1 MQPKYLER
9 YGDSG
14 DIHDFKHM
22 KMSPTNDIGDVTRPG
37 PNNGHSHTHDDIDTV
52 RRWFFYITLEGAFAT
67 VFIVLS
73 GGAFLTGL
81 ALYWGA
87 DDFTIGLLAA
97 VPFLAQIAQLFSAY
111 LVNRTGKRKA
121 ITFWG
126 IFAGRQIW
134 WLLIPLL
141 LFTDGS
147 WRLGV
152 LIGIVMLS
160 SILVMVAT
168 PGWLSWM
175 ADLVPERI
183 RGRYFGARSA
193 IVALA
198 TILSTII
205 GGIILDRFES
215 SGIGHIGFAA
225 IIAAGCIGAL
235 IAIILLNKLPSAQAE
250 SPAMKIDLSSMMEPL
265 KDKNYRRLL
274 WIFIAWNFSIGIS
287 AAFFVPHMINHLNM
301 NFTEIS
307 IYLSLASLAAI
318 LLNRPWG
325 KIIDRF
331 GSRPVI
337 AFCAFGIVLV
347 PLIWWLPTPSTIW
360 ILAFETV
367 YSGSLWTGFNLG
379 AFNIPIANS
388 PKDKRIV
395 YLSVFSVVSG
405 LGFFAA
411 SIIGGVVCQSL
422 SGFKWQIGHQTIVN
436 YQVMFTISAVL
447 RLATAFI
454 VLQFHEPREK
464 RLPIMIQFMGYSVLK
479 KLSVGRQ
486 LFPWALNKKEREEAP
501 VI

>member
-1 MQPKYLER
+1 MER
-9 YGDSG
+9 NEDNGG
-14 DIHDFKHM
+14 IRNFKHM
-22 KMSPTNDIGDVTRPG
+22 KMSPTHDIGDVTNPG
-37 PNNGHSHTHDDIDTV
+37 HNNGHRHTHEDIDTV
-52 RRWFFYITLEGAFAT
+52 RRWFSYITLEGAFAT

-87 DDFTIGLLAA
+87 DDFIIGLLAA

-126 IFAGRQIW
+126 IFAGRQMW

-141 LFTDGS
+141 LFFDGS
-147 WRLGV
+147 WRLGI
-152 LIGIVMLS
+152 LIAVVMFS
-160 SILVMVAT
+160 SVLVMIAT

-193 IVALA
+193 IVSVA

-205 GGIILDRFES
+205 GGIILDRFEAA
-215 SGIGHIGFAA
+215 GIGHIGFVV
-225 IIAAGCIGAL
+225 IIAGGCTGAL
-235 IAIILLNKLPSAQAE
+235 IAIFLLKKLPAVQSDALK
-250 SPAMKIDLSSMMEPL
+250 MKINLSSMLEPL
-265 KDKNYRRLL
+265 RDKNYRRLL
-274 WIFIAWNFSIGIS
+274 RIFVAWNFSIGIS
-287 AAFFVPHMINHLNM
+287 AAFFVPYMINHLKM

-337 AFCAFGIVLV
+337 AFCTFGIVLV
-347 PLIWWLPTPSTIW
+347 PLIWWLPTPGTIW

-405 LGFFAA
+405 LGFFVA
-411 SIIGGVVCQSL
+411 SIIGGAICQSI
-422 SGFKWQIGHQTIVN
+422 SSFRWHIGYQTIVN
-436 YQVMFTISAVL
+436 YQIMFLISAVL
-447 RLATAFI
+447 RLSTAFM